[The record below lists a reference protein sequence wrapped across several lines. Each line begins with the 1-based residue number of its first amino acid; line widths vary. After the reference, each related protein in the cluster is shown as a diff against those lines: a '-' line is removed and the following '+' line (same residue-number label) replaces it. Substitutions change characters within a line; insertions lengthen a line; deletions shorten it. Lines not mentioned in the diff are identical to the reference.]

1 MSEATI
7 SAALLSEFY
16 RAQTKPLAQERRNA
30 LLVVVNSGTA
40 NTPRQAPSSRSSLLY
55 LLRQEENINQAVSET
70 QALGTRK
77 SS

>member
-7 SAALLSEFY
+7 SAALLDEFY

-40 NTPRQAPSSRSSLLY
+40 NTPSTSPLFMQLVTVPTKARREYQSSSF
-55 LLRQEENINQAVSET
+55 
-70 QALGTRK
+70 
-77 SS
+77 